1 MVNISC
7 AAKSISF
14 IQILTVSNIHLT
26 SLAAPMQPKNET
38 MHTKA
43 DVIIKTYVAPAN
55 RFVPSNSFI
64 KFLSTTV
71 HIPSP
76 NIMAPPTFKI

>member
-1 MVNISC
+1 MLQNC
-7 AAKSISF
+7 SIRF
-14 IQILTVSNIHLT
+14 IQTHTVNSIHFT
-26 SLAAPMQPKNET
+26 SLAAPIQPKNET
-38 MHTKA
+38 IHTRA

-71 HIPSP
+71 QIPSP
-76 NIMAPPTFKI
+76 NIMAPTTFNF